1 MQDVN
6 LEQAIQYVLQFIG
19 IFGVPQ
25 MFKDEEAEICIQD
38 YRGLLPCDLIEINQV
53 KKVSDNIP
61 LRQMTAT
68 FNPDGTI
75 YNEHKHEYSFKTQG
89 RVIFTSFK
97 DGDIKISYKSI
108 PVDEEGLPMLLD
120 NEKYL
125 NALELFIK
133 SKVFTVLFECS
144 KISSQVLQHTEQEY
158 SWAAGQLH
166 SEFKMPSISQ
176 MESITRMMNQMIVR
190 ENEFFNNF
198 DNLGDKQYLRK
209 Q

>member
-1 MQDVN
+1 M
-6 LEQAIQYVLQFIG
+6 
-19 IFGVPQ
+19 
-25 MFKDEEAEICIQD
+25 
-38 YRGLLPCDLIEINQV
+38 LPCGLIEINQV

-68 FNPDGTI
+68 FNSGGTI

-158 SWAAGQLH
+158 SWAAG
-166 SEFKMPSISQ
+166 
-176 MESITRMMNQMIVR
+176 
-190 ENEFFNNF
+190 
-198 DNLGDKQYLRK
+198 
-209 Q
+209 

>member
-38 YRGLLPCDLIEINQV
+38 YRGLLPCGLIEINQV

-68 FNPDGTI
+68 FNPGDTI

>member
-25 MFKDEEAEICIQD
+25 MFKDEEAEVCIQD
-38 YRGLLPCDLIEINQV
+38 YRGLLPCNLIEINQV

-68 FNPDGTI
+68 FNPGGTI